1 MPPTK
6 GKMIDY
12 KGDQPVEFDDIRL
25 APEDMDI
32 VSMCIELSELTGR
45 INCEPLVRAAW
56 EWCDNQ
62 TDLAKLDNDEC
73 REYFRKRIPLYMIRY
88 TLPRMVCM
96 QYEEF
101 KKTGKLTVTE
111 EDKEFARLIGDW
123 LMFASIRQWGN
134 RLLSTWETKAEENKV
149 REKSSPFADRYASLP
164 EVFCLE
170 HLTPFY
176 SNKRSAQTAVCT
188 MVKKGIVEKVG
199 KNTWKKIVSN
209 IYDSSIFK

>member
-1 MPPTK
+1 MRSNHILRGT
-6 GKMIDY
+6 
-12 KGDQPVEFDDIRL
+12 RHHAL
-25 APEDMDI
+25 A
-32 VSMCIELSELTGR
+32 GR
-45 INCEPLVRAAW
+45 IDCEPLVRAAW

-62 TDLAKLDNDEC
+62 TDLAKLDNDDC

-101 KKTGKLTVTE
+101 KKTGKLAVTE

-149 REKSSPFADRYASLP
+149 RERTSSFADRFAQLP
-164 EVFCLE
+164 EMFSLE
-170 HLTPFY
+170 NISGFY
-176 SNKRSAQTAVCT
+176 LNKKSAQSAIAT

-199 KNTWKKIVSN
+199 KNQWKKLKTN
-209 IYDSSIFK
+209 IYDTPVFS

>member
-1 MPPTK
+1 ML
-6 GKMIDY
+6 
-12 KGDQPVEFDDIRL
+12 FRS
-25 APEDMDI
+25 PEDMDI
-32 VSMCIELSELTGR
+32 VTMCIELSELTGR

-101 KKTGKLTVTE
+101 KKTGTLVVTE

-134 RLLSTWETKAEENKV
+134 RLMTTWETKAEENKV
-149 REKSSPFADRYASLP
+149 REKSSPFADRYAQLP
-164 EVFCLE
+164 N
-170 HLTPFY
+170 PFTIDNILPLY
-176 SNKRSAQTAVCT
+176 SNKKSAQSAISVL
-188 MVKKGIVEKVG
+188 VKKGLIKKVEKNVWQKL
-199 KNTWKKIVSN
+199 KND
-209 IYDSSIFK
+209 IYDISNFK